1 MYPNLLQL
9 LPSTAVTPLSDQDR
23 VRRTGRKSHGQTSI
37 HLDTQDVC
45 ASRCSFQVLEDVSY
59 LSRQALTAAAPSR
72 GKKKNNKNWLANW
85 NENLMLKISVSP
97 VNLLIYR

>member
-1 MYPNLLQL
+1 
-9 LPSTAVTPLSDQDR
+9 
-23 VRRTGRKSHGQTSI
+23 
-37 HLDTQDVC
+37 
-45 ASRCSFQVLEDVSY
+45 LEDVSY